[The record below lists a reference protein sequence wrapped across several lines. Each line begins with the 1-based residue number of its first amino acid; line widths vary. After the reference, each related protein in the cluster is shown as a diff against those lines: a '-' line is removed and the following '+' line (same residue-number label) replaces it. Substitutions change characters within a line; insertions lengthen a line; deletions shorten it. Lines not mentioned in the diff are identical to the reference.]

1 MAQEGL
7 DLYPGEWPAGGSSS
21 PPGPRLLG
29 CHRCACEA
37 LDTSGEDAG
46 GPRPQPARRGDSR
59 ARVGRLVA
67 LEGVAQ
73 VVLVLHVALRAEI
86 VVEADAAL
94 PAHAP
99 QPVLLAAV
107 ADNVG
112 VADACVRAA
121 SGGAARPRPSAR
133 PRPLQPRPRGPT
145 RAPIWALS

>member
-7 DLYPGEWPAGGSSS
+7 DLYPGEWPAGGSS
-21 PPGPRLLG
+21 GPR
-29 CHRCACEA
+29 
-37 LDTSGEDAG
+37 
-46 GPRPQPARRGDSR
+46 GPRPLGCQSPRPHRGRQGNSR

-67 LEGVAQ
+67 LEGVGH
-73 VVLVLHVALRAEI
+73 VVLVVHVALRAEI

-112 VADACVRAA
+112 VADACGRAA

-133 PRPLQPRPRGPT
+133 PRPLQPRPRGPRT
-145 RAPIWALS
+145 DLGVVV